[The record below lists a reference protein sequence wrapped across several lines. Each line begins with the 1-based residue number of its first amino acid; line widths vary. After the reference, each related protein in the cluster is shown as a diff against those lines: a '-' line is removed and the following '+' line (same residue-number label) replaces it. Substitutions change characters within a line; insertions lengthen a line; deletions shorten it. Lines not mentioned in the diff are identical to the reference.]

1 MRASQTQLIPIAEMT
16 PGQVAAIRNSV
27 IEKVVAMTSRET
39 GLPEDGLV
47 VRDILP
53 YTDLGFDYSA
63 ATAGTNEGW
72 RHEMTSTTPGY
83 LTVTGSNTMSDQ
95 RFVAVFGVRDGRA
108 GEGATH
114 TATNY
119 VAAPH
124 MNISAVALIKFEI
137 GGAIRA
143 IWDIHTIGANFYSQV
158 GFSPGAVII
167 PQNTAYNIYFYNKSI
182 GAAGTAKGAGIFVF
196 LQLLGVTVEP
206 RGLVVSP

>member
-1 MRASQTQLIPIAEMT
+1 MRASQTHLVPLAEMT
-16 PGQVAAIRNSV
+16 PGMIATIRNSV
-27 IEKVVAMTSRET
+27 IEKLVSMASKET
-39 GLPEDGLV
+39 GVPEEGLV

-53 YTDLGFDYSA
+53 YTDLGFDYSH

-83 LTVTGSNTMSDQ
+83 LTATGATTMADQ
-95 RFVAVFGVRDGRA
+95 RFVAIFGIRDGRA

-119 VAAPH
+119 MAAPH
-124 MNISAVALIKFEI
+124 MRASTVSLIKFEV

-143 IWDIHTIGANFYSQV
+143 IWDIHSIGAYFYGEV
-158 GFSPGAVII
+158 GFAPGAVII
-167 PQNTAYNIYFYNKSI
+167 PQNIPFEISFYTKSL
-182 GAAGTAKGAGIFVF
+182 GAAGTAKGAGNFVH
-196 LQLLGVTVEP
+196 LQMLGVTVEP